1 MFYGTSENVWRSTKL
16 ATAFRLG
23 LNECTAAYGSR
34 CGAWRG
40 AQHVLCAA
48 IHQAERWH
56 IACQKEYFYADAK
69 PARNGERIMD
79 GATTRPV
86 AVVTGA
92 SSGIGYELAKQFANH
107 GYDLVIAAEDAGIN
121 NAATELA
128 VLGAKV
134 ETVQVDLATYDGVE
148 MLYAAIQTTGLPV
161 DAIAINAGI
170 GVGGDFTHETDLQDE
185 LKLINLNVV
194 STVHLAKR
202 VVKDMVAHGQGR
214 ILFTSSIA
222 ALMPGP
228 FEAVYAASK
237 AFVQSFSEALRNE
250 LKDTGVTVTALQPGP
265 TETNF
270 FERAGMQDT
279 RVGQSK
285 KDDPAQVAEQGFEAL
300 MAGKDHVIAGSVTTK
315 LQAAVTNVLPSTANA
330 EQHRKLAEPG
340 SGDK

>member
-1 MFYGTSENVWRSTKL
+1 
-16 ATAFRLG
+16 
-23 LNECTAAYGSR
+23 
-34 CGAWRG
+34 
-40 AQHVLCAA
+40 
-48 IHQAERWH
+48 
-56 IACQKEYFYADAK
+56 
-69 PARNGERIMD
+69 MD
-79 GATTRPV
+79 GATTRPL

-128 VLGAKV
+128 ILGAKI

-148 MLYAAIQTTGLPV
+148 TLYAAIHSTGLPV

-170 GVGGDFTHETDLQDE
+170 GIGGDFTHETDLQDE

-202 VVKDMVAHGQGR
+202 VVKDMVARGQGR

-300 MAGKDHVIAGSVTTK
+300 MAGKDHVIAGSVSTK
-315 LQAAVTNVLPSTANA
+315 VQAAMTNVLPSTANA